1 MYVNNGQSKKRIQW
15 REMVQEDWLDVHKY
29 SSMEIVCQ
37 YQPWGPNTEE
47 ETLLFVEAVLQDA
60 KKKPRSRFVFAV
72 FEQETATMIGAGE
85 ITIRDT
91 INREGEI
98 GYIFHPDYWG
108 QGYATEVARLLAN
121 FGFHELNLHRIY
133 ATCDP
138 RNGAS
143 AKVLEKIGMVKEGR
157 LREDLFIKDGW
168 RDSFIYGLL
177 EHEWNS

>member
-1 MYVNNGQSKKRIQW
+1 MEKWQPKKRIQW
-15 REMVQEDWLDVHKY
+15 REMVQEDWTDVHKY
-29 SSMEIVCQ
+29 SSMEVVSQ

-47 ETLLFVEAVLQDA
+47 ETLFFVETVLLDA
-60 KKKPRSRFVFAV
+60 KKIPRRRFVFVV
-72 FEQETATMIGAGE
+72 FEEKTATMIGSGE
-85 ITIRDT
+85 LTIRDT
-91 INREGEI
+91 VNREGEI

-108 QGYATEVARLLAN
+108 QGYATEVAHLLVN
-121 FGFHELNLHRIY
+121 FGFKELNLHRIY

-157 LREDLFIKDGW
+157 LRENLLIKGGW
-168 RDSFIYGLL
+168 RDSFVYGIL

>member
-1 MYVNNGQSKKRIQW
+1 MGKQQSKNRIQL
-15 REMVQEDWLDVHKY
+15 RELVKDDWSDVHKY
-29 SSMEIVCQ
+29 SSIEIVCQ

-47 ETLLFVEAVLQDA
+47 ETLFFVEAVLQDA

-72 FEQETATMIGAGE
+72 FEQETATMIGSGE

-91 INREGEI
+91 ANREGEI

-108 QGYATEVARLLAN
+108 KGYATELARLLVN
-121 FGFHELNLHRIY
+121 FGFRELNLHRIY

-157 LREDLFIKDGW
+157 LRENLLIKGGW
-168 RDSFIYGLL
+168 RDSFVFGIV